1 MPAARAASSR
11 LIPSSALASASRR
24 LLTRPSRSRRASAR
38 SSAGVRP
45 VVIGTATMARLPAR
59 YSPAKSWAAPTTGQD
74 FLRPVSQPWTGT
86 FLRPTVYRDTHLRL
100 GDGGEEV
107 RDGRERRGRR
117 GPGGARPPRWRRRA
131 RAHTATA
138 HVGAPQAGGR
148 VAAAAG

>member
-1 MPAARAASSR
+1 MPAARAARSR

-74 FLRPVSQPWTGT
+74 FLRPVSDQFGAHAPGV
-86 FLRPTVYRDTHLRL
+86 RMDL
-100 GDGGEEV
+100 GGL
-107 RDGRERRGRR
+107 
-117 GPGGARPPRWRRRA
+117 GPGQRT
-131 RAHTATA
+131 TAAQALAERLLGMVREGTLA
-138 HVGAPQAGGR
+138 AGGR
-148 VAAAAG
+148 VPTQRRPAERPGA